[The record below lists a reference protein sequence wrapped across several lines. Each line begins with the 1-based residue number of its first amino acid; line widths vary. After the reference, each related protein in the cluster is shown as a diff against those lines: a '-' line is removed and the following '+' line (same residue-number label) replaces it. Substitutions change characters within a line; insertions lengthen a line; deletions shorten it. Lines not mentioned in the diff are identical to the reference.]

1 MGMYSRLFEA
11 ALPFC
16 GASNILTKIDIIRI
30 APFAMGRLVMKF
42 GGTSVANIERI
53 HNVARH
59 VKREVDAGHDVAVV
73 VSAMSGKTNELVN
86 WASEISAL
94 HDAREYD
101 AVVASGEQITSGLLA
116 IALLSLGIQARSWQG
131 WQIPIVT
138 SDAHASARIL
148 GIDGTR
154 LISRFKERKEVAVI
168 AGFQGI
174 HEQTSRITTLGRG
187 GSDTSAVAIAAAI
200 NADRCDIYT
209 DVDGVYTTDP
219 RVVPK
224 ARRLN
229 KIAFEEMLELASQG
243 AKVLQ
248 VRSVEL
254 GMVHNVRV
262 FVRSSFDKP
271 EDIDPRSNTPPGTL
285 ICSEEEIMESQV
297 VTGIAFSK
305 DEAQISV
312 RHIQDKP
319 GVAAAIF
326 GPLADASINVDM
338 IVQNVSEDGKTTDL
352 TFTVPA
358 SDYARA
364 KDTITKAKDKIGY
377 KAMDSAV
384 DVAKVS
390 VIGIGMR
397 SHAGV
402 AAQAFKALSER
413 NINIRAITTSEI
425 KFSLLIDAAYT
436 ELAVRTLHTLYGLD
450 EA

>member
-1 MGMYSRLFEA
+1 MS
-11 ALPFC
+11 
-16 GASNILTKIDIIRI
+16 
-30 APFAMGRLVMKF
+30 RLVMKF
-42 GGTSVANIERI
+42 GGTSVANLDRI
-53 HNVARH
+53 RNVARH

-73 VSAMSGKTNELVN
+73 VSAMSGKTNELVA
-86 WASEISAL
+86 WCSEASAM

-101 AVVASGEQITSGLLA
+101 AVVASGEQVTSGLLA
-116 IALLSLGIQARSWQG
+116 IALQAMGIQARSWQG
-131 WQIPIVT
+131 WQIPIHT

-148 GIDGTR
+148 GIDGGE
-154 LISRFKERKEVAVI
+154 LVNRFRERKEVAVI

-174 HEQTSRITTLGRG
+174 NPQTGRITTLGRG

-200 NADRCDIYT
+200 RADRCDIYT

-224 ARRLN
+224 ARRLDR
-229 KIAFEEMLELASQG
+229 IAFEDMLELASQG

-254 GMVHNVRV
+254 GMTQNMPI

-271 EDIDPRSNTPPGTL
+271 EDIDPHGTPPGTL
-285 ICSEEEIMESQV
+285 ICGEEEIMESHV

-312 RHIQDKP
+312 RQIEDKP
-319 GVAAAIF
+319 GVAASIF
-326 GPLADASINVDM
+326 VPLADANINVDM

-364 KDTITKAKDKIGY
+364 KETITGARDKIGY
-377 KAMDSAV
+377 ARLDSAT
-384 DVAKVS
+384 DVAKIS
-390 VIGIGMR
+390 VIGSGMR

-402 AAQAFKALSER
+402 AAQAFKALSDKG
-413 NINIRAITTSEI
+413 INIRAITTSEI
-425 KFSLLIDAAYT
+425 KFSLLIDTAYT

-450 EA
+450 RT